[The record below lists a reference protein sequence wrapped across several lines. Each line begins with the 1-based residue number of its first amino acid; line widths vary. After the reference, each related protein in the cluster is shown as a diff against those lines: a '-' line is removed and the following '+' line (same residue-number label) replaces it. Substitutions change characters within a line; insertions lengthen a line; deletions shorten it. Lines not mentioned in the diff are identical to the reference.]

1 MKRAKRRVFR
11 HSWESIASKAFR
23 SRVARLA
30 ENITSS
36 NSLFRRLT
44 GAK

>member
-11 HSWESIASKAFR
+11 RSWESIASKAFR
-23 SRVARLA
+23 NRIEQLA
-30 ENITSS
+30 KNITSN

-44 GAK
+44 GSK